1 MNLTYIYIAYRTRY
15 REEYE
20 VRTIRFI
27 DQKAPDTDFRF
38 KTISRAKYLFPAMS
52 TFGEREREGEGER
65 EREKKREEEREKERG
80 NLRISGKFLLRVE
93 CKNIRR

>member
-1 MNLTYIYIAYRTRY
+1 
-15 REEYE
+15 
-20 VRTIRFI
+20 
-27 DQKAPDTDFRF
+27 
-38 KTISRAKYLFPAMS
+38 MS